1 MINKERKPTAIER
14 FLLHIHPNK
23 IDAEAIK
30 FTKTFGLGGIN
41 ALLFVL
47 LAISGILLRF
57 TYVPTPEGAYDSIIF
72 LQEKILFGRL
82 LRNIHHFSATIMV
95 VTSFLHL
102 IRTYYSQSLYFERS
116 KNWIYGLLLMF
127 LVLFSN
133 FTGYLLPWDQLAY
146 WAVTI
151 MTSMLEYIPLV
162 GNLLAS
168 LFRGGDVVDGVT
180 LLNFYNL
187 HTGVLPLFFVFFL
200 SMHFWLV
207 RKAKGVIVPES
218 TEREMISVFPN
229 LVVKEIMLALI
240 VLATIFLLS
249 IFIDAPLLDKAST
262 TISPNPS
269 KAPWYFMGVQELLL
283 HIHPVFAV
291 FVIPVAILS
300 LFFYLPY
307 INYSKI
313 NTGVWFNSKS
323 GKYLTLI
330 SVLFS
335 FIFTLIIILISEYLV
350 DFNTWL
356 PKLPLL
362 ISNGLLPLFLFLIPT
377 ATFLYYWYKVK
388 NTGFVETV
396 MSLVTIIITSYIVMM
411 AVGVWFRGEGMNLIF
426 SI

>member
-1 MINKERKPTAIER
+1 
-14 FLLHIHPNK
+14 
-23 IDAEAIK
+23 
-30 FTKTFGLGGIN
+30 
-41 ALLFVL
+41 
-47 LAISGILLRF
+47 
-57 TYVPTPEGAYDSIIF
+57 
-72 LQEKILFGRL
+72 

-187 HTGVLPLFFVFFL
+187 HTGVLPLFFVFFM

-218 TEREMISVFPN
+218 TEREMVSVFPN

-283 HIHPVFAV
+283 HMHPVFAV
-291 FVIPVAILS
+291 FVVPVVILS

-307 INYSKI
+307 FKYSKVNI
-313 NTGVWFNSKS
+313 GVWFNSKS
-323 GKYLTLI
+323 GKSLTLI

-335 FIFTLIIILISEYLV
+335 FIFTLIVILISEYII
-350 DFNTWL
+350 DFSSWV

-362 ISNGLLPLFLFLIPT
+362 ISTGLFPVLIFLVPT
-377 ATFLYYWYKVK
+377 TGFIYYWYKVK

-426 SI
+426 

>member
-30 FTKTFGLGGIN
+30 FTKTFGLGGIS

-57 TYVPTPEGAYDSIIF
+57 TYVPTPESAYDSIIF

-151 MTSMLEYIPLV
+151 MTNMLEYIPIM
-162 GNLLAS
+162 GDLLANM
-168 LFRGGDVVDGVT
+168 FRGGDMVNGVT

-187 HTGVLPLFFVFFL
+187 HTGVLPLFFVFFM

-207 RKAKGVIVPES
+207 RKAKGVIVSES
-218 TEREMISVFPN
+218 TEKEMVSVFPN

-240 VLATIFLLS
+240 VLAAIFLLS
-249 IFIDAPLLDKAST
+249 IFIDAPLLDKASI

-291 FVIPVAILS
+291 FVIPVAMLS

-307 INYSKI
+307 FKYSKVNI
-313 NTGVWFNSKS
+313 GVWFNSKI
-323 GKYLTLI
+323 GKSLTII

-335 FIFTLIIILISEYLV
+335 FIFTLIVILISEYII
-350 DFNTWL
+350 DFSSWV

-362 ISNGLLPLFLFLIPT
+362 ISTGLFPVLIFLIPT
-377 ATFLYYWYKVK
+377 AGFLYYWYKVK

-426 SI
+426 